1 MGWRRGF
8 EGFWGLISP
17 SCKSMAPT
25 PYADASVWTMKG
37 LSYCGWVSTGFE
49 HINLFNVSKALV
61 WVSVQ
66 IHGVAFFVKSSRGR
80 ATRE

>member
-1 MGWRRGF
+1 MGWRCGF

-37 LSYCGWVSTGFE
+37 LLYCGWVNTGFE
-49 HINLFNVSKALV
+49 HISFFNVSNAV
-61 WVSVQ
+61 VCASVQ
-66 IHGVAFFVKSSRGR
+66 THGIAFLVKSSNGL